1 MIPNPLPRSCSVLL
15 LALPGLWAA
24 GRWLSARVFTD
35 ARLERALA
43 PGLGVAAW
51 LLAVHLCGLVTGS
64 FVVGLFAGTALV
76 ALGGTFAWA
85 RGRGAAVKAP
95 AEEKRRW
102 PWALILSTVAA
113 TALVAPAALGWAFH
127 DELALTGHMSWTSE
141 IQNDFYPPV
150 NMTFPAADLRYHYG
164 FDLLAAM
171 ATALLRLR
179 VDQAI
184 DLVTLAGWAYTWALL
199 WLLGERTQGG
209 APAWLVPVLTLLGG
223 GVAFACD
230 NTDDSFTRRVVGLC
244 MVGDVPLNPPLVS
257 YVFQHPFSAG
267 LPVALC
273 AIHVAWD
280 REVAPVTPGGTP
292 KPPAR
297 RFAVLGLLLV
307 SLSLC
312 QVALFAALTAALTLD
327 EVVHR
332 DASSRRRLVGLAVML
347 LAVLAVAPQLGG
359 FFARSPLASGSQ
371 IVLGHGLTDS
381 RWGDLRWLVETF
393 GLLLPLG
400 LAGFFARRE
409 HRWLLGSLALGG
421 IAVVMGLRYRYSWD
435 IAKFGAIAALALGIL
450 GARALGVLLE
460 RSRPTWQRAAGI
472 VLLAVAVAPGLAFP
486 AAFAIGLSPW
496 GVPADPRRGI
506 PEQTF
511 PRAAPV
517 PPPDDAAAIGWL
529 RAHVQRGELVY
540 VAPESTSYYAIW
552 GGLPQVWIDRMVE
565 RFGIAPAAI
574 AARQRLVE
582 SLPDDPALWL
592 ANDIRWFVDD
602 ATIPR
607 LGELLRRWER
617 AKVAQVRARFGSV
630 SVVELL
636 PAPAP

>member
-85 RGRGAAVKAP
+85 RGRGAAAKAP
-95 AEEKRRW
+95 EGERGPLLW
-102 PWALILSTVAA
+102 GLILSTLAA

-127 DELALTGHMSWTSE
+127 DELFLTGHRS
-141 IQNDFYPPV
+141 IVAQLQNDFYPPV

-164 FDLLAAM
+164 FDVLAAM

-199 WLLGERTQGG
+199 WLLGERTLGG
-209 APAWLVPVLTLLGG
+209 AHAWLVPALTLLGG
-223 GVAFACD
+223 GVALACD
-230 NTDDSFTRRVVGLC
+230 NTDDSVTLRMVGLC

-257 YVFQHPFSAG
+257 YAFQHPFSAG
-267 LPVALC
+267 LPLALC
-273 AIHVAWD
+273 AIHVFWD
-280 REVAPVTPGGTP
+280 RDVAPP
-292 KPPAR
+292 R
-297 RFAVLGLLLV
+297 RLPVLGLLLV
-307 SLSLC
+307 ALSLC
-312 QVALFAALTAALTLD
+312 QVALFAALSAGFALD
-327 EVVHR
+327 ELVQG
-332 DASSRRRLVGLAVML
+332 DGSRRRRAGAFAAMLVAV
-347 LAVLAVAPQLGG
+347 AVLAPALGG
-359 FFARSPLASGSQ
+359 FFARSPLASGSPL
-371 IVLGHGLTDS
+371 VLALGLTGS
-381 RWGDLRWLVETF
+381 FAGDTRWLLETF
-393 GLLLPLG
+393 GLLVPLAIAG
-400 LAGFFARRE
+400 LSVRGE
-409 HRWLLGSLALGG
+409 HRSLLGSLALGG
-421 IAVVMGLRYRYSWD
+421 IAVVLCLRYRYSWD
-435 IAKFGAIAALALGIL
+435 MAKFGAVAALALGIL
-450 GARALGVLLE
+450 GARAVGALLA

-472 VLLAVAVAPGLAFP
+472 ALTAVAVAPGVAFP
-486 AAFAIGLSPW
+486 AAFAL
-496 GVPADPRRGI
+496 RRQGI

-511 PRAAPV
+511 PRAAPE

-540 VAPESTSYYAIW
+540 VAPQSTSYYAIW

-565 RFGIAPAAI
+565 RFGFAPAAI

-592 ANDIRWFVDD
+592 AADIRWFVDD
-602 ATIPR
+602 GTIPR
-607 LGELLRRWER
+607 LGELARRWER
-617 AKVAQVRARFGSV
+617 ADVAHVQARFGTV
-630 SVVELL
+630 AVVELVA
-636 PAPAP
+636 APDH